1 MPATDDAKRTW
12 STWVNH
18 WLTVRK
24 MTQTMLVEAS
34 KGELNLKTVSKW
46 VNAGAAASAELAVL
60 TARILGAP
68 PSEAMKAAGFP
79 LVADELAKAAPQ
91 ADVDPGIQIILAA
104 DLLSDEEKA
113 KWIRNYQ
120 ADLARAAERVQEM
133 VRAVE
138 ETRRDLAT

>member
-1 MPATDDAKRTW
+1 MPDTDNAKRTW

-18 WLTVRK
+18 WLRVRK
-24 MTQTMLVEAS
+24 MTQSALVEAS
-34 KGELNLKTVSKW
+34 GGELNLKTVSKW

-60 TARILGAP
+60 TARLLNAP
-68 PSEAMKAAGFP
+68 SAEAMKAAGFP
-79 LVADELAKAAPQ
+79 LVADELAKVTPQ
-91 ADVDPGIQIILAA
+91 ADVDPGIKIILAA

-133 VRAVE
+133 VQAVE
-138 ETRRDLAT
+138 ETRRDLAN